1 MYRSFTPN
9 CFITGF
15 SCLLSFIELSRFFG
29 IAPVSFHV
37 FGTVIGEYGNIIS
50 RALKETSL
58 FILIGE
64 EVFVISFI
72 GVIYFIVISF
82 IDNINSNFLCCD
94 SLFTVFLL
102 V

>member
-1 MYRSFTPN
+1 MYRSFTLN

-50 RALKETSL
+50 RALKDTSL

-64 EVFVISFI
+64 EVFVIFFI
-72 GVIYFIVISF
+72 GVDVITFPLCIGLILISSFSSLSEIVS
-82 IDNINSNFLCCD
+82 
-94 SLFTVFLL
+94 
-102 V
+102 